1 MHPHFHILGKDIPA
15 YWLCALVGAAA
26 VSLLLF
32 SRHKKYSEF
41 KQVDITNAAA
51 LAAVGMIIGGRVLYL
66 ITILPA
72 IIRNWSFITSDL
84 KIALE
89 IVSNGMVFYGGLFG
103 AVITLG
109 LYAKKYK
116 LNVKM
121 FFDYFAPGIPLFHV
135 FGRIGCFLTGCCHG
149 VVSERF
155 GIAFTNSISS
165 ANGVPY
171 LPVQL
176 MEAFVELILFIVV
189 CRYADSHRGTGKAL
203 ELYLLLY
210 AIARFA
216 LEFLRG
222 DAVRG
227 FVLGL
232 STSQWISIF
241 VLLVLSLRKA
251 LDYGTKKAT
260 NA

>member
-1 MHPHFHILGKDIPA
+1 MHPYFNILGKEIPA
-15 YWLCALVGAAA
+15 YWLCALIGAAA

-32 SRHKKYSEF
+32 LRHKKYSEF
-41 KQVDITNAAA
+41 QQVDITNAVA
-51 LAAVGMIIGGRVLYL
+51 LAAIGMIIGGRLLYL

-72 IIRNWSFITSDL
+72 IVRNWSYVTSDI
-84 KIALE
+84 KIVLE

-103 AVITLG
+103 AIITLA

-116 LNVKM
+116 LNTKL
-121 FFDYFAPGIPLFHV
+121 FFDYFAPCIPLFHV

-149 VVSERF
+149 IVSDRF

-165 ANGVPY
+165 VNGVPY

-176 MEAFVELILFIVV
+176 MEAFAELVLSIIV
-189 CRYADSHRGTGKAL
+189 CRYADLHRGTGKAL

-210 AIARFA
+210 AAIRFA

-222 DAVRG
+222 DSIRG

-232 STSQWISIF
+232 STSQWISII
-241 VLLVLSLRKA
+241 VLIVVVLRRVISLRIKNVS
-251 LDYGTKKAT
+251 GI
-260 NA
+260 